1 MVKKKSIY
9 IRPAIRTIVAEPNV
23 MYEGSKIIHQRS
35 LSSTDGDITVD
46 EYEEDET
53 VEVVSIYDYV
63 SAAKLATGGVWDE
76 EE

>member
-1 MVKKKSIY
+1 MNRKKLPY
-9 IRPAIRTIVAEPNV
+9 TPPAIKIVEAEPNV

-53 VEVVSIYDYV
+53 VEVESIFDYV
-63 SAAKLATGGVWDE
+63 SAAKLSTGGLWDE
-76 EE
+76 DE

>member
-1 MVKKKSIY
+1 MNRKKSIY
-9 IRPAIRTIVAEPNV
+9 IRPAIRIVVVEPNV

-53 VEVVSIYDYV
+53 VEVESIFDYV
-63 SAAKLATGGVWDE
+63 SAAKLTTGGLWDE